1 MEQVR
6 FCLNAETFRV
16 AFAGSAMQSMNKNQ
30 QSISN
35 LSKQVE
41 SDDAVNKSSVDDFFF
56 MNGASNR
63 ISMNNF
69 KIINLA
75 EPTESQEA
83 AMKYYVDQLFNNLRE
98 MIIRNDL

>member
-1 MEQVR
+1 
-6 FCLNAETFRV
+6 
-16 AFAGSAMQSMNKNQ
+16 
-30 QSISN
+30 
-35 LSKQVE
+35 
-41 SDDAVNKSSVDDFFF
+41 
-56 MNGASNR
+56 
-63 ISMNNF
+63 MNNF

>member
-41 SDDAVNKSSVDDFFF
+41 SDDAVNKSSVDDFF
-56 MNGASNR
+56 
-63 ISMNNF
+63 
-69 KIINLA
+69 L
-75 EPTESQEA
+75 
-83 AMKYYVDQLFNNLRE
+83 
-98 MIIRNDL
+98 